1 MRQSSPRPR
10 RNAAADGVSAM
21 RRRAVRT
28 VLGLVLVLAVVD
40 GVFGERGVLS
50 NMQLRQRNAR
60 QQASIDELTAHNE
73 ALTDDIRRLREDP
86 SAVEELAR
94 EELGLIKDGEL
105 LIILRDTPESAVKA
119 EDARPSTP
127 VSR

>member
-1 MRQSSPRPR
+1 
-10 RNAAADGVSAM
+10 M